1 MMELQ
6 ERVLPLMTVTE
17 SRGCQDQA
25 ADRRGGATSSVL
37 RVAIQ
42 GGGCSGFQYGL
53 GFDRGAAEGDLEF
66 EMHGVQVVV
75 DPFSA
80 PYLKGA
86 EIDYVDSIQAAG
98 FAINNP
104 NASSSCGCG
113 HSFQVE
119 EGAEAE
125 GAVGG
130 CGSRLLRLTA
140 LASRV
145 VSGPLRVAVVGSGP
159 AGLLRRRCA
168 ARRGRRRSEVDMIER
183 LPTPLGPRAP
193 RRRARTIRS

>member
-1 MMELQ
+1 
-6 ERVLPLMTVTE
+6 MTVTE
-17 SRGCQDQA
+17 A
-25 ADRRGGATSSVL
+25 AAGKIKQLMAEEADVSVL

-53 GFDRGAAEGDLEF
+53 GFDRGSQEGDVEF
-66 EMHGVQVVV
+66 SMHGVDVVV

-80 PYLKGA
+80 PYLQGA

-104 NASSSCGCG
+104 NATSSCGCG

-125 GAVGG
+125 GHTGA
-130 CGSRLLRLTA
+130 CGSGC
-140 LASRV
+140 SH
-145 VSGPLRVAVVGSGP
+145 
-159 AGLLRRRCA
+159 
-168 ARRGRRRSEVDMIER
+168 
-183 LPTPLGPRAP
+183 
-193 RRRARTIRS
+193 